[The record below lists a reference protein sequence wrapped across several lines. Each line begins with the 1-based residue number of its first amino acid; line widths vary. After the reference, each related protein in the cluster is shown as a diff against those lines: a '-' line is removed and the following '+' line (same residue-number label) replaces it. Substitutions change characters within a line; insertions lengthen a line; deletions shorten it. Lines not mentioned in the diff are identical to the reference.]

1 LQSAPRILP
10 RRKRKNQTPSNPSQ
24 PAAAIGAELHQ
35 LKLDPD
41 ACYRV
46 RDLALERPD
55 IRFFFT
61 DGWLIFARPVAG
73 HRIAALYSARESTDD
88 AGNPGPSLQ
97 PQ

>member
-1 LQSAPRILP
+1 MRLFAAVALAVFFVAGAAHPAATQAQ
-10 RRKRKNQTPSNPSQ
+10 NQTPSNPSQ

-46 RDLALERPD
+46 RDIALERPD

-73 HRIAALYSARESTDD
+73 YRIAALYL
-88 AGNPGPSLQ
+88 SLIHI
-97 PQ
+97 